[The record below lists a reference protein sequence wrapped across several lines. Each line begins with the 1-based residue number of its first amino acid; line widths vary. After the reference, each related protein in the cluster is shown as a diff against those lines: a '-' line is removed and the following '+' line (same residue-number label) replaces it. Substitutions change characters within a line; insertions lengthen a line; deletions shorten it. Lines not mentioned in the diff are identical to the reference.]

1 MRQLYMWGTVGSR
14 EMSKALSLIFD
25 SLQSN
30 EEERKNNFQL
40 LNFNLINE
48 QINIKQNMIMIIN
61 TAQTIWEFSK

>member
-1 MRQLYMWGTVGSR
+1 MRQLFMWGTVGSR
-14 EMSKALSLIFD
+14 EMSKALSLIFN